1 MWLIALL
8 DEEEYDS
15 SFFAFETVKSTVLNT
30 TTSGAK
36 SKTVSSK
43 LATGIDNTV
52 EFNKLMKLKEE
63 ELKKEEEKARKIAER
78 KAMLTA
84 KDTELLKIKEQ
95 KKNAEDEYKKKLR
108 ETVIVKGEE
117 KTKLLKAQAELKE
130 LEVHKLKIAHIFYNL
145 KQAER
150 VDMCF
155 LLDCT
160 LSMRPYITQT
170 KLIIHEIVDKLK
182 KMFSG
187 FSLRLALVGYTDH
200 CNEER
205 IVFRD
210 FDSDVDKFKTFVSSI
225 KNANGHD
232 ICEDVFGGRK
242 IF

>member
-8 DEEEYDS
+8 DEEEYDPS
-15 SFFAFETVKSTVLNT
+15 CFAFETSKSTVLNT
-30 TTSGAK
+30 LTSEAK

-43 LATGIDNTV
+43 LPTGLDNTV

-78 KAMLTA
+78 KAMITA
-84 KDTELLKIKEQ
+84 MDTELVKIKEK

-108 ETVIVKGEE
+108 ETVIVKSEE

-160 LSMRPYITQT
+160 GSMQPYITQT
-170 KLIIHEIVDKLK
+170 KLIMHEIADKLK

-187 FSLRLALVGYTDH
+187 FSLRLALVGYRDH
-200 CNEER
+200 CDKER
-205 IVFRD
+205 IVYRD
-210 FDSDVDKFKTFVSSI
+210 FDSDVDKFKTFVSSV
-225 KNANGHD
+225 KEDGGGDA
-232 ICEDVFGGRK
+232 CEDVFGGRK
-242 IF
+242 I